1 MMTGTLIEQYIRA
14 GLECT
19 HVEIEGDGQH
29 FFAKIVSPAF
39 AGKRLVERHRMVME
53 IIKTR
58 LASNEIHALSI
69 VKAQTPEEW
78 QATQQPN

>member
-1 MMTGTLIEQYIRA
+1 MMTGELIEQYIRA
-14 GLECT
+14 GMECT
-19 HVEIEGDGQH
+19 HLEINGDGQH

-53 IIKTR
+53 IIKAR
-58 LASNEIHALSI
+58 LATNEIHALSI

-78 QATQQPN
+78 QTSQSQD